1 MYSGS
6 RRTQSNIYT
15 AEQVKRVLSGAGIDI
30 VNEVDSDYIIYCPYH
45 NNNRTPAGEVSK
57 TDGTFFCFSCQTTT
71 NLVEFVMHVSGR
83 SFFESTR
90 YIKGK
95 EQNIDI
101 EKQIN
106 KTLYQKP
113 DYTEYDINII
123 NRLNEQALKSSRAA
137 EYYLSRSITKESVEK
152 FLLGYS
158 EKQDMIT
165 IPIHSPDGM
174 PLGFVAR
181 TVEGKEFKN
190 TTGLPKSKVLFN
202 LHKVKSASTLYVVE
216 SSLDAIRLDQVGF
229 SAVAT
234 LGANISK
241 TQTDLLQKYFND
253 IIVIT
258 DNDDAGNSMF
268 NKIAERLGSRVSR
281 IKLDSNYKDVGDM
294 TNDELKSLAY
304 SFDKDINQMIG
315 I

>member
-6 RRTQSNIYT
+6 RRTQGNIYT

-123 NRLNEQALKSSRAA
+123 KRLNEQALKSSRAA

-294 TNDELKSLAY
+294 TDEELKSIAY
-304 SFDKDINQMIG
+304 SFDKDINQMMG

>member
-6 RRTQSNIYT
+6 RRTQGNIYT

-123 NRLNEQALKSSRAA
+123 KRLNDQA
-137 EYYLSRSITKESVEK
+137 
-152 FLLGYS
+152 
-158 EKQDMIT
+158 
-165 IPIHSPDGM
+165 
-174 PLGFVAR
+174 
-181 TVEGKEFKN
+181 
-190 TTGLPKSKVLFN
+190 
-202 LHKVKSASTLYVVE
+202 
-216 SSLDAIRLDQVGF
+216 
-229 SAVAT
+229 
-234 LGANISK
+234 
-241 TQTDLLQKYFND
+241 
-253 IIVIT
+253 
-258 DNDDAGNSMF
+258 
-268 NKIAERLGSRVSR
+268 
-281 IKLDSNYKDVGDM
+281 
-294 TNDELKSLAY
+294 
-304 SFDKDINQMIG
+304 
-315 I
+315 

>member
-1 MYSGS
+1 
-6 RRTQSNIYT
+6 
-15 AEQVKRVLSGAGIDI
+15 
-30 VNEVDSDYIIYCPYH
+30 
-45 NNNRTPAGEVSK
+45 
-57 TDGTFFCFSCQTTT
+57 
-71 NLVEFVMHVSGR
+71 MHVSGR

-113 DYTEYDINII
+113 DYAEYDINII

-294 TNDELKSLAY
+294 TDEELKSIAY
-304 SFDKDINQMIG
+304 SFDKDISQMIG

>member
-6 RRTQSNIYT
+6 RRTQGNIYT

-57 TDGTFFCFSCQTTT
+57 SEGTFFCFSCQTTT
-71 NLVEFVMHVSGR
+71 SLVEFVMHVSGR

-123 NRLNEQALKSSRAA
+123 KRLNEQALKSSRAA

-294 TNDELKSLAY
+294 TDEELKSIAY